1 MTSDTAEQER
11 LFREAVF
18 REMFTTYFSRVTRY
32 IERNIGDHAAAE
44 DVASEVFQTA
54 WHNLDPHDPFG
65 LPWLIRTAM
74 HKMRD
79 AQRAQYRSAAAVE
92 SISQSFED
100 AAQQAVPHDERLA
113 LHAAIDRLPKK
124 DREIVRLTY
133 WDGLNAADVAE
144 VLKIRE
150 GTVWTRLHRAR
161 ATLRAAL
168 GDSTLDDPAPGE
180 PASGGGR

>member
-1 MTSDTAEQER
+1 MTSDTPEQET
-11 LFREAVF
+11 LFREKVF
-18 REMFTTYFSRVTRY
+18 REMFTAYFSRVTRY

-44 DVASEVFQTA
+44 DVASEVFQLA
-54 WHNLDPHDPFG
+54 WHSFDPHDPFG

-92 SISQSFED
+92 SVSKSFED
-100 AAQQAVPHDERLA
+100 AAEREMPHDDRLA
-113 LHAAIDRLPKK
+113 LHDAIDRLPKK

-133 WDGLNAADVAE
+133 WDGLNAAEVAE

-161 ATLRAAL
+161 SALRSAL
-168 GDSTLDDPAPGE
+168 GDSALGDSG
-180 PASGGGR
+180 SGGAR

>member
-18 REMFTTYFSRVTRY
+18 REMFTTYFPRVTRY
-32 IERNIGDHAAAE
+32 IQRNIGDPTAAE

-79 AQRAQYRSAAAVE
+79 AQREHYRSAAAVD
-92 SISQSFED
+92 SISHSVEE
-100 AAQQAVPHDERLA
+100 AAQQAIPHDERLA
-113 LHAAIDRLPKK
+113 LSDAVDRLPKK

-133 WDGLNAADVAE
+133 WDGLNAAEVAE

-161 ATLRAAL
+161 AALRSAL
-168 GDSTLDDPAPGE
+168 GDSTLGDSTQGDSG
-180 PASGGGR
+180 SGGER